1 MFRAYRNAGV
11 RPIYTLADTRVPLS
25 ALAEMIDRTFAN
37 ENWRPVMDRTGITTP
52 INYMV
57 RYDRN
62 PAPDAVGPSIF
73 AALEK
78 DLGLRLTPTTAP
90 MQVFVVDRVERPSEN

>member
-1 MFRAYRNAGV
+1 YRNAGI
-11 RPIYTLADTRVPLS
+11 RAIYTLADTKVPLS
-25 ALAEMIDRTFAN
+25 SLAEMIERSFAN
-37 ENWRPVMDRTGITTP
+37 ENWRPVVDRTGITTP
-52 INYMV
+52 VTYLV

-78 DLGLRLTPTTAP
+78 DLGLRLAPPPAP
-90 MQVFVVDRVERPSEN
+90 MEVFVIERVERPSEN